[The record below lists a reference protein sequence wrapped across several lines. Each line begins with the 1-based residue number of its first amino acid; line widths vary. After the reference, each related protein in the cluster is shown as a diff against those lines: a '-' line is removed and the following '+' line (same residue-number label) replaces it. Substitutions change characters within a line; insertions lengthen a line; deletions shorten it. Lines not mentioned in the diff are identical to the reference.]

1 MRYIFI
7 FICLFLCTIL
17 YSQISSN
24 YILQFEY
31 DTSGNQIKREFK
43 NNTAMAVGKI
53 AAFGATYIPT
63 DDQLEYVKKM
73 SDKYGVSYE
82 NVQWRKG
89 GIYQVVQPLWTR
101 NRQHREV
108 VWGNTVVTFDDT
120 DKNVFGHEFG
130 HIIQFSTQGWATFQ
144 GKGIFE
150 QLHNNGN

>member
-1 MRYIFI
+1 MRCIFI

-24 YILQFEY
+24 DILQFEY

-53 AAFGATYIPT
+53 VAFGATYIPT

-73 SDKYGVSYE
+73 SNKYSVSYE

-89 GIYQVVQPLWTR
+89 GIYQGIQSLLDYR
-101 NRQHREV
+101 REV
-108 VWGNTVVTFDDT
+108 TWGNTVVTFGDT
-120 DKNVFGHEFG
+120 DKNIFGHEFG
-130 HIIQFSTQGWATFQ
+130 HIIQFSTQGWAAFQ